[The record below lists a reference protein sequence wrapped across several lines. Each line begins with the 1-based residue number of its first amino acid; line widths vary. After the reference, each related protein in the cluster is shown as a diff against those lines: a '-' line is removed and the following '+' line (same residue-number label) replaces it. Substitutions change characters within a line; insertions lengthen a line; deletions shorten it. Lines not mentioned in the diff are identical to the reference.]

1 MFSDTS
7 YIFFLQVSG
16 TIRNCCFEAENQ
28 LQNLLLVSEFLWPA
42 LLLPVAGN
50 KVNFLQKPAF
60 SFDYFFLF
68 ALPVIFLLSITSD
81 IRTLVIS
88 SSNLLI

>member
-1 MFSDTS
+1 
-7 YIFFLQVSG
+7 VSG

-50 KVNFLQKPAF
+50 KIYSEEDRKKMPLELGTA
-60 SFDYFFLF
+60 
-68 ALPVIFLLSITSD
+68 LSIEREPVSD
-81 IRTLVIS
+81 PEIRTQ
-88 SSNLLI
+88 